1 MGDSPE
7 WTDGLRARVL
17 VVAEPDLDGVLRTA
31 LEEWGYGPIPAA
43 PLEEAA
49 AAIAAGDVDL
59 VLVDDSI
66 GEHEA
71 HDLFRRAQE
80 AGAWAPPTIAL
91 VGRDHPSVRIAAFDA
106 GATDVLGQPF
116 DPAEL
121 RARVRAGLRLR
132 AAREALAA
140 EAATDPLTG
149 LLNRARLVLLVGV
162 AVAPARRTGAPLACA
177 MVDLDAFKELNDTH
191 GHLAGDDALRETAR
205 RLRTACRLSD
215 VAFRVGGDELLV
227 LLPGTDIDGARQF
240 AEKLRRLISSAPVA
254 TRAGGEPALVR
265 IRASIGVAELPADAD
280 TVSAMLEEADEALY
294 RAKRAGRNR
303 VAAVEG
309 LPEALRPTGR

>member
-1 MGDSPE
+1 MGDSPQ

-17 VVAEPDLDGVLRTA
+17 VAAEDDLGAVLREA
-31 LEEWGYGPIPAA
+31 LAEWGYLPIAA
-43 PLEEAA
+43 DDLDAA
-49 AAIAAGDVDL
+49 AGALLAGEADL
-59 VLVDDSI
+59 VLVDDGI

-71 HDLFRRAQE
+71 HELCRRAQE
-80 AGAWAPPTIAL
+80 AGPWGPPTIAL

-132 AAREALAA
+132 AAREALAE

-149 LLNRARLVLLVGV
+149 LLNRGRLELLAGE
-162 AVAPARRTGAPLACA
+162 AVATARRTGTPLACA
-177 MVDLDAFKELNDTH
+177 MVDLDAFKALNDTY

-227 LLPGTDIDGARQF
+227 LLPGTDLAGARQF
-240 AEKLRRLISSAPVA
+240 AEKLRRLIESAPVA
-254 TRAGGEPALVR
+254 TRAAGEPALVR
-265 IRASIGVAELPADAD
+265 VRASMGVAELPVDAD
-280 TVSAMLEEADEALY
+280 TVTAMLEEADAALY
-294 RAKRAGRNR
+294 RAKRGGRNR
-303 VAAVEG
+303 VAAIEG
-309 LPEALRPTGR
+309 ERDALRPTG